1 MALPPFDRYLS
12 ERLGA
17 GCFLGG
23 NAASASGLDTV
34 SLRTTHLTE
43 RLHHNKNRDYLLG
56 WRNAPPDRTALC
68 ASCAARLTAL
78 GASCAAILTAL
89 HPDSL
94 GFNFFRY
101 H

>member
-1 MALPPFDRYLS
+1 
-12 ERLGA
+12 
-17 GCFLGG
+17 
-23 NAASASGLDTV
+23 
-34 SLRTTHLTE
+34 
-43 RLHHNKNRDYLLG
+43 LG
-56 WRNAPPDRTALC
+56 WRNASPDRTALC